1 MKEGRPL
8 HEALPLAQDLW
19 KLMSDSIDL
28 LNLCE
33 KESEDANVYAQ
44 EDIEVETEDS
54 EEIQNLEF
62 DEDEDEIELNPAWSS
77 LNLLGLPLITL
88 NEDSMEEENEEEQEE
103 EEVIIAQTQNNN
115 KRKRCRTLGLRNTKK
130 AKYD

>member
-1 MKEGRPL
+1 M
-8 HEALPLAQDLW
+8 
-19 KLMSDSIDL
+19 
-28 LNLCE
+28 
-33 KESEDANVYAQ
+33 
-44 EDIEVETEDS
+44 
-54 EEIQNLEF
+54 EF

-88 NEDSMEEENEEEQEE
+88 NEDSLEEENEEEQEE